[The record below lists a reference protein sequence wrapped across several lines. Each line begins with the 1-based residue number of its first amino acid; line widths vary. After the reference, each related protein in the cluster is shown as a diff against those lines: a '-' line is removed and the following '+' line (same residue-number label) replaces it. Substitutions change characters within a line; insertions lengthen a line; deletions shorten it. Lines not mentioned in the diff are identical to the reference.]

1 MPRKTEEQ
9 RLAEQRR
16 MTNWYIQANAHHFVP
31 DNLSPAAA
39 KLRDR
44 ERQAAESFR
53 DARAAMDHS
62 AARRHECEIMRLQ
75 SMRKKLDATTD
86 AERDEADLFI
96 AFYEECQARGYGLSS
111 SYDRARNELME
122 SMVLERN
129 KTDDEIANPVLRA
142 AVEFI
147 NNDHIL
153 MHLLRSVVMI
163 AVVVGAFVALVKW
176 GGRFD

>member
-1 MPRKTEEQ
+1 
-9 RLAEQRR
+9 
-16 MTNWYIQANAHHFVP
+16 
-31 DNLSPAAA
+31 
-39 KLRDR
+39 
-44 ERQAAESFR
+44 
-53 DARAAMDHS
+53 
-62 AARRHECEIMRLQ
+62 
-75 SMRKKLDATTD
+75 
-86 AERDEADLFI
+86 
-96 AFYEECQARGYGLSS
+96 
-111 SYDRARNELME
+111 ME